1 MKLEYKVMADKE
13 FEGAWRVEALDTK
26 SGDIFIAIFAGPD
39 SERLA
44 NEYSAFR
51 NGKHPA
57 AKPEVV
63 TPPVPATTFTK
74 DNESLVLTL
83 KTGEVIS
90 LNLKSTEWSKDPR
103 NKSAVIGKPKPAFN
117 IIEGKK
123 GQEIC

>member
-13 FEGAWRVEALDTK
+13 FEGAWRVEALDVK

-57 AKPEVV
+57 AKPEVI
-63 TPPVPATTFTK
+63 TIPTAAPLPDK
-74 DNESLVLTL
+74 DSLVLTL

-103 NKSAVIGKPKPAFN
+103 NKNAVIGKPKPAFN

>member
-13 FEGAWRVEALDTK
+13 FEGAWRVEALDAK

-57 AKPEVV
+57 GKPEVI
-63 TPPVPATTFTK
+63 TIPTAAPLP
-74 DNESLVLTL
+74 DNGSLVLTL
-83 KTGEVIS
+83 KTGEEIS
-90 LNLKSTEWSKDPR
+90 IIPKDMIWAWDKRKKSVVAT
-103 NKSAVIGKPKPAFN
+103 PKPA
-117 IIEGKK
+117 IQRLSKGKA
-123 GQEIC
+123 